1 MAEQKGCVA
10 HIVRLAENQRF
21 SKIDPPGV
29 DFRIYLIIN
38 ETNNVCN
45 APFFGSKKNHYQKFR
60 QIFISIYLK
69 KIFSNNVPTTTN
81 SDLLCSLFKKPLVNF
96 SATNTSII
104 IRIIINDMLY

>member
-29 DFRIYLIIN
+29 DFHIYLIIN

-45 APFFGSKKNHYQKFR
+45 APFLLRWGIPHQFSDKEKSQPAIYQLIGFLWSGPDGTR
-60 QIFISIYLK
+60 TRDPVRDRHVF
-69 KIFSNNVPTTTN
+69 
-81 SDLLCSLFKKPLVNF
+81 
-96 SATNTSII
+96 
-104 IRIIINDMLY
+104 

>member
-21 SKIDPPGV
+21 SKIDPRGV

-45 APFFGSKKNHYQKFR
+45 APFLLNNFNDTLCDKFYTLITCPYKDHGFTGSNGYYITIKNQGYR
-60 QIFISIYLK
+60 C
-69 KIFSNNVPTTTN
+69 V
-81 SDLLCSLFKKPLVNF
+81 V
-96 SATNTSII
+96 A
-104 IRIIINDMLY
+104 

>member
-21 SKIDPPGV
+21 RKIDPPGV

-45 APFFGSKKNHYQKFR
+45 APEFPPK
-60 QIFISIYLK
+60 
-69 KIFSNNVPTTTN
+69 
-81 SDLLCSLFKKPLVNF
+81 KKP
-96 SATNTSII
+96 TS
-104 IRIIINDMLY
+104 

>member
-21 SKIDPPGV
+21 SKIDPRGV

-45 APFFGSKKNHYQKFR
+45 APFF
-60 QIFISIYLK
+60 SIL
-69 KIFSNNVPTTTN
+69 NP
-81 SDLLCSLFKKPLVNF
+81 
-96 SATNTSII
+96 
-104 IRIIINDMLY
+104 